1 MKTTAMLFTM
11 LAASVQGHFL
21 HAGGE
26 PLQVVENVKHAPVVG
41 SQFSTSQPVPTAM
54 QCVVSLT
61 IQFMVVYTALAI
73 CRMAADGFGLKYD
86 NLPIQKILQT
96 ATLTVA
102 FAPMLAILFLAFR
115 MRVNQLTRNKG
126 NPPVWAQI
134 CMYFCTYAILLMTL
148 IVCVIPLF
156 TGETIGVDP
165 KTGDIPAD
173 TQPFKSQACAIAF
186 TALKYLILVMLYGG
200 VLATIYAIIT
210 FVPPP
215 PVYETGQATNTA
227 PVAGKEYPVAPAVQ
241 CTMILACQYFLVY
254 GGIQIARTWTQFTS
268 IAANFTSKAE
278 NALMVATASM
288 NFAPML
294 AVLFIGARMRALNMD
309 PVNGNPQK
317 WAQNCFF
324 MCTYALLAQTI
335 LSVAVPLVLQGDVK
349 VGKVE
354 GDMEYQVENKLLGSV
369 LAIGRYVM
377 MICIYVGVACVIYSI
392 FTIQHPKGPEY
403 TIPISPTMQCVIN
416 LTFQFFFV
424 YIWIW
429 AAITVKEFTGFEW
442 ALLTQTMENCKGV
455 VMFCPM
461 LSILFVGT
469 RMLALQLTDS
479 KGAPQGWTQDGMY
492 MATWSLLIQFVM
504 VLVTPCATGEPAHV
518 DEDGNIKWEP
528 DNKILFYIV
537 VTIRALGF
545 ILLYGGVI
553 TVIVGLYTMTPE
565 TANGRGAVPL
575 VGDGKVPGVGAQVP
589 GYEGIKEPYGVN
601 DVPGTPI
608 EQKF

>member
-1 MKTTAMLFTM
+1 MKAVLI
-11 LAASVQGHFL
+11 LSLIAATHGAQTFMQ
-21 HAGGE
+21 AGGE
-26 PLQVVENVKHAPVVG
+26 PMEVVNNVKQVPVVG
-41 SQFSTSQPVPTAM
+41 KQFESKGVTVAM

-61 IQFMVVYTALAI
+61 IQFMLIYTALAI
-73 CRMAADGFGLKYD
+73 CRMAADSYGLKYD
-86 NLPIQKILQT
+86 NVPIQKILQT

-102 FAPMLAILFLAFR
+102 FAPMLAIMFLAYR
-115 MRVNQLTRNKG
+115 MRVNQLTKNKG
-126 NPPVWAQI
+126 DPPTWAQV
-134 CMYFCTYAILLMTL
+134 CMYFCTYAVLLMTL
-148 IVCVIPLF
+148 CVCVIPLF

-165 KTGDIPAD
+165 KTGQIPQD
-173 TQPFKSQACAIAF
+173 CEPFKNNILAICF
-186 TALKYLILVMLYGG
+186 TVLKYIILLMLYVGALG
-200 VLATIYAIIT
+200 VVYGIIT
-210 FVPPP
+210 FVPP
-215 PVYETGQATNTA
+215 
-227 PVAGKEYPVAPAVQ
+227 AGTWPEGKKFPVAPAVQ

-254 GGIQIARTWTQFTS
+254 GGMQIARTWTQFTGLFPG
-268 IAANFTSKAE
+268 FTSKVE
-278 NALMVATASM
+278 NALMTATASM

-324 MCTYALLAQTI
+324 MCTYALLAQTCF
-335 LSVAVPLVLQGDVK
+335 SVAVPLVLQGEVK
-349 VGKVE
+349 TGKCE
-354 GDMEYQVENKLLGSV
+354 GDMEYTVENKLFGTI

-377 MICIYVGVACVIYSI
+377 MICLYIGAGCVIYSI
-392 FTIQHPKGPEY
+392 FTIEHPKGPQY

-461 LSILFVGT
+461 LAILFVGT
-469 RMLALQLTDS
+469 RMRALMLTNW
-479 KGAPQGWTQDGMY
+479 KGAPQGWCQDGMY

-528 DNKILFYIV
+528 EHPILFYLV
-537 VTIRALGF
+537 VAIRILGF

-553 TVIVGLYTMTPE
+553 TVIVGVYTMTPE
-565 TANGRGAVPL
+565 TANGRGAMPL
-575 VGDGKVPGVGAQVP
+575 VDETPFG
-589 GYEGIKEPYGVN
+589 EEPYGVN
-601 DVPGTPI
+601 DVPGTPL

>member
-1 MKTTAMLFTM
+1 M
-11 LAASVQGHFL
+11 
-21 HAGGE
+21 
-26 PLQVVENVKHAPVVG
+26 
-41 SQFSTSQPVPTAM
+41 TSM
-54 QCVVSLT
+54 QCVISLT
-61 IQFMVVYTALAI
+61 IQFMIVYTALAI
-73 CRMAADGFGLKYD
+73 CRMAADSFGMKYD
-86 NLPIQKILQT
+86 NLPVQKILVT
-96 ATLTVA
+96 ATITVN
-102 FAPMLAILFLAFR
+102 FAPMLAILFLACR
-115 MRVNQLTRNKG
+115 MRVTQLTKGKG
-126 NPPVWAQI
+126 NPPEWVQV
-134 CMYFCTYAILLMTL
+134 CMYFATYAVLLLTL
-148 IVCVIPLF
+148 CVCVIPLF
-156 TGETIGVDP
+156 TGEVFGVDP
-165 KTGDIPAD
+165 KTGQIPED
-173 TQPFKSQACAIAF
+173 SEPFENKACAIGF
-186 TALKYLILVMLYGG
+186 TVLKFIILLMLYVGAIG
-200 VLATIYAIIT
+200 VVYAICTYKPPAGTWPEGKT
-210 FVPPP
+210 F
-215 PVYETGQATNTA
+215 
-227 PVAGKEYPVAPAVQ
+227 PVAPAVQ
-241 CTMILACQYFLVY
+241 CTMILACQYFIVY
-254 GGIQIARTWTQFTS
+254 GGMQVARSWTQFTG
-268 IAANFTSKAE
+268 IAPNFTSKVE
-278 NALMVATASM
+278 NALMTATASM

-335 LSVAVPLVLQGDVK
+335 CSVAVPLVLQGDVK

-354 GDMEYQVENKLLGSV
+354 GDMEYEVENKLLGSC

-377 MICIYVGVACVIYSI
+377 MICIYVGVGCVIYSI

-461 LSILFVGT
+461 LAILFVGT
-469 RMLALQLTDS
+469 RMRSLLLTDNRGS
-479 KGAPQGWTQDGMY
+479 PQGWTQDGMY

-504 VLVTPCATGEPAHV
+504 VLVTPCATGVPSQV

-528 DNKILFYIV
+528 DNKILFYCV
-537 VTIRALGF
+537 VAIRILGF
-545 ILLYGGVI
+545 VLLYGGVI
-553 TVIVGLYTMTPE
+553 TVIVGVYTMTPE

-589 GYEGIKEPYGVN
+589 GYEGVKEPYGVN

-608 EQKF
+608 AQKF

>member
-1 MKTTAMLFTM
+1 MRVAVFICAM
-11 LAASVQGHFL
+11 AAAA
-21 HAGGE
+21 HAVDAAKFMVNGE
-26 PLQVVENVKHAPVVG
+26 PLEAVGAVKQVPVVG
-41 SQFSTSQPVPTAM
+41 DQFATNQPVPTAM

-61 IQFMVVYTALAI
+61 IQFMLIYTALAI

-102 FAPMLAILFLAFR
+102 FAPMLAILLLAFR
-115 MRVNQLTRNKG
+115 MRVNQLTKNKG
-126 NPPVWAQI
+126 NPPEWCQI

-148 IVCVIPLF
+148 IVCIIPLF

-165 KTGDIPAD
+165 KTGEIPQD
-173 TQPFKSQACAIAF
+173 VQPFQSQACAIAF
-186 TALKYLILVMLYGG
+186 TALKYLILLMLYGG
-200 VLATIYAIIT
+200 VLALVYGIIT
-210 FVPPP
+210 FVPP
-215 PVYETGQATNTA
+215 
-227 PVAGKEYPVAPAVQ
+227 AGTWPEGKKFPVAPAVQ
-241 CTMILACQYFLVY
+241 CTIILSCQYFCVY
-254 GGIQIARTWTQFTS
+254 GGIQVARTWTQFTG
-268 IAANFTSKAE
+268 IAANFTSKVE
-278 NALMVATASM
+278 NALMTATASM

-309 PVNGNPQK
+309 PINGNPQK

-324 MCTYALLAQTI
+324 MCTYALLAQT
-335 LSVAVPLVLQGDVK
+335 LCSVAVPLVLQGDVK
-349 VGKVE
+349 VGKCE
-354 GDMEYQVENKLLGSV
+354 GDMEYNVENKMLGSI

-377 MICIYVGVACVIYSI
+377 MICIYVGVACLIYSI
-392 FTIQHPKGPEY
+392 FTIEHPKGPEY

-429 AAITVKEFTGFEW
+429 AAITIKEFTGFEW
-442 ALLTQTMENCKGV
+442 ALMTQTMENCKGV

-469 RMLALQLTDS
+469 RMYALQITDS

-504 VLVTPCATGEPAHV
+504 VLVTPCATGVPAQV

-528 DNKILFYIV
+528 ENKILFYV
-537 VTIRALGF
+537 VVAVRWIGF
-545 ILLYGGVI
+545 IFLYAGII
-553 TVIVGLYTMTPE
+553 TVITGLYTMTPE

-589 GYEGIKEPYGVN
+589 GYEGVKEPYGVN

-608 EQKF
+608 EQKFF